1 VKQSTAAVARRGDLS
16 RGWTGNLGLK
26 SFSLLAS
33 IVLFSLVHS
42 EEEAERTFSVDV
54 VALLPPPDYG
64 EMLVSERPDQVKV
77 TLRGSRSQINALDRD
92 NLGPIQM
99 DVADAESRY
108 FHFDDADIEVPA
120 GVQIVRIEP
129 PSVKLT
135 WAVRGNKKVA
145 VKARLTGTP
154 QKGLAVKYP
163 VQIIPAEAALSG
175 PETVLKSISS
185 VYTDLVSLDGLGQG
199 KHERRVPL
207 EPLPDYVSYE
217 GGKTVVVQ
225 MEIVPEVGE
234 RKLTR
239 LEIASVGNG
248 EAVFR
253 PRRVAVTLRGPR
265 YLLNDIDPENIV
277 PYVDVSGLSS
287 GTGAQTRKVMVR
299 GLPESVEAVLVTPAD
314 VLARVR

>member
-1 VKQSTAAVARRGDLS
+1 MKPSAAARRSAISGGFAS
-16 RGWTGNLGLK
+16 NLGLK

-42 EEEAERTFSVDV
+42 EEEAERSFSVDV
-54 VALLPPPDYG
+54 MALLPPPERG

-77 TLRGSRSQINALDRD
+77 TLRGAKSQINALDRD
-92 NLGPIQM
+92 TLGPIQM

-108 FHFDDADIEVPA
+108 FHFDEADIEVPA

-135 WAVRGNKKVA
+135 WKERGSRQVP
-145 VKARLTGTP
+145 VKARLTGSP
-154 QKGLAVKYP
+154 QKGLSVKYP
-163 VQIIPAEAALSG
+163 VRIVPDEAALNG
-175 PETVLKSISS
+175 PVTVLKSISS

-207 EPLPDYVSYE
+207 EPLPDFVTYDA
-217 GGKTVVVQ
+217 GKTVIVQ
-225 MEIVPEVGE
+225 MEIIPEIGE
-234 RKLTR
+234 RNLPR
-239 LEIASVGNG
+239 LEIASVGGG

-265 YLLNDIDPENIV
+265 YLLDDIEVEDIV
-277 PYVDVSGLSS
+277 PYVDISDLSANE
-287 GTGAQTRKVMVR
+287 GAQTRKVMVR
-299 GLPESVEAVLVTPAD
+299 GLPASVEAIRITPAE
-314 VLARVR
+314 VLARVK